1 MVIHI
6 KELFLEIINHY
17 DNDLIAYMPTI
28 VNFNR
33 ISKRHYEWMKTK
45 SIIQIKDCMI
55 WLNAQK
61 LRKTVNQNPGQTIH
75 KVVIEKWAGYDINIE
90 NFDTAILLY
99 NQLNLNKIIGRYP
112 CYNICYP
119 YMYPEE
125 EFFLRHLTEVGYRF
139 GGCKYDYKNFPEIK
153 EIVYSIHCRKITEWH
168 TGRKLN
174 QNELLLL
181 KYQPYMF
188 KWMSDRRPPKN

>member
-17 DNDLIAYMPTI
+17 DNDLIAYIPTI

-33 ISKRHYEWMKTK
+33 ISKRHYEWIKSK

-61 LRKTVNQNPGQTIH
+61 LRKPFSLINRLTN
-75 KVVIEKWAGYDINIE
+75 DIIE
-90 NFDTAILLY
+90 NWSGNDIDKENLEIAVLLY
-99 NQLNLNKIIGRYP
+99 NQLNANKLICYLGH
-112 CYNICYP
+112 YNICYP

-125 EFFLRHLTEVGYRF
+125 EYFSRHLKDDGYRF
-139 GGCKYDYKNFPEIK
+139 GGCQYDYKNFPK
-153 EIVYSIHCRKITEWH
+153 KITGLH
-168 TGRKLN
+168 TGRKLKPIK
-174 QNELLLL
+174 LLLL